1 MKNLHPNKI
10 KVDEKS
16 YENAL
21 IYYIGYVPVK
31 LSYTKKNNV
40 NPLYLIN
47 KTNGYI
53 GESNGRNYSTLVP
66 TDESR
71 SMEKKT
77 TKRTIQR
84 KPEILLDQ

>member
-1 MKNLHPNKI
+1 MKVIRKCSYLLYWICAGQTQLH
-10 KVDEKS
+10 
-16 YENAL
+16 
-21 IYYIGYVPVK
+21 
-31 LSYTKKNNV
+31 KKNNV
-40 NPLYLIN
+40 NPVYLIN

-53 GESNGRNYSTLVP
+53 GESNGRDYSTLVP

-71 SMEKKT
+71 SMKKKT